1 MEKTKITKVQVLET
15 IGGFFEGFDGEI
27 DGDVTKEDILDYVET
42 TIAQLEAKAAKAK
55 ERAAKVKAEG
65 DEIRDAIEAV
75 LTDEFKPIAQIIE
88 EVGIEDLTAGK
99 VSARVGQLIKLG
111 RATKADIK
119 IGDRKVKGYALPGAT
134 VETEIEADSEE

>member
-1 MEKTKITKVQVLET
+1 MENTKITKVMILNAIKTVAAQDP
-15 IGGFFEGFDGEI
+15 EGMFDDIVSAKDVI
-27 DGDVTKEDILDYVET
+27 DFADT

-75 LTDEFKPIAQIIE
+75 LTDEFKPIATIIA
-88 EVGIEDLTAGK
+88 EVGIEDLTPGK

-119 IGDRKVKGYALPGAT
+119 VGDKKVKGYGLPGAEVIT
-134 VETEIEADSEE
+134 EDVE